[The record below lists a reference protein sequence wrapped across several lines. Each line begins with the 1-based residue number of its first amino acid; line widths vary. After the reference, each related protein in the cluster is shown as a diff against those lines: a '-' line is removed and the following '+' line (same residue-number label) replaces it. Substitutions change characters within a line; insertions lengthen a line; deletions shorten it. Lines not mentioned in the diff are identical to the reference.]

1 MTSDSEIENEEINE
15 ECEIEVAYNKEWIP
29 HYIYLE
35 SLRQSGVT
43 NMFGATPYL
52 EQARGLSKG
61 EAMKVLS
68 SWMEHYNA
76 LIEDGVISQGS
87 D

>member
-1 MTSDSEIENEEINE
+1 MSNIEETEEINE
-15 ECEIEVAYNKEWIP
+15 ESEIEVAYNKEWIP

-43 NMFGATPYL
+43 NMFGASPYL
-52 EQARGLSKG
+52 EQARGLSSS

-68 SWMEHYNA
+68 SWMKHYSA
-76 LIEDGVISQGS
+76 LKEDGVITTEG
-87 D
+87 

>member
-1 MTSDSEIENEEINE
+1 MSNIEETEKTNE

-61 EAMKVLS
+61 EAMQVLS
-68 SWMEHYNA
+68 SWMENYSA
-76 LIEDGVISQGS
+76 LEADGVITRG

>member
-1 MTSDSEIENEEINE
+1 MTSDSEIKNEENNE
-15 ECEIEVAYNKEWIP
+15 ESEIEVKYNKEWIP

-68 SWMEHYNA
+68 SWMENYSA
-76 LIEDGVISQGS
+76 LMEDGVIARS

>member
-1 MTSDSEIENEEINE
+1 M
-15 ECEIEVAYNKEWIP
+15 AYNEEWIP

-43 NMFGATPYL
+43 NMFGASPYL
-52 EQARGLSKG
+52 EQARGLTSS
-61 EAMKVLS
+61 EAISVLS
-68 SWMEHYNA
+68 SWMENYSA
-76 LIEDGVISQGS
+76 LEADGVITRG

>member
-1 MTSDSEIENEEINE
+1 MSNIEETEEINE

-35 SLRQSGVT
+35 NLRSSGVT

-52 EQARGLSKG
+52 EQARGLSKS
-61 EAMKVLS
+61 EAISVLS
-68 SWMEHYNA
+68 SWMEHYSA
-76 LIEDGVISQGS
+76 LTEDGVITRG

>member
-1 MTSDSEIENEEINE
+1 MTTENSNDEENNNESET
-15 ECEIEVAYNKEWIP
+15 EVAYNLEWIE

-35 SLRQSGVT
+35 NLRQSGAT

-68 SWMEHYNA
+68 SWMEHYSA
-76 LIEDGVISQGS
+76 LKEDGVIE
-87 D
+87 

>member
-1 MTSDSEIENEEINE
+1 MSNIEETEKTNE
-15 ECEIEVAYNKEWIP
+15 ECEIEVKYNKEWIP

-35 SLRQSGVT
+35 ALRASGVT

-68 SWMEHYNA
+68 SWMEHYSA
-76 LIEDGVISQGS
+76 LKEDGVIE
-87 D
+87 

>member
-1 MTSDSEIENEEINE
+1 MSNIEKTEEKNE

-43 NMFGATPYL
+43 NMFGASPYL
-52 EQARGLSKG
+52 AAATDLSSS
-61 EAMKVLS
+61 EAMTVLS
-68 SWMEHYNA
+68 SWMENYDA
-76 LIEDGVISQGS
+76 LIEDGVITRGE
-87 D
+87 

>member
-1 MTSDSEIENEEINE
+1 MTTENSNDEENNNESET
-15 ECEIEVAYNKEWIP
+15 EVAYNLEWIE

-35 SLRQSGVT
+35 NLRQSGAT

-68 SWMEHYNA
+68 SWMENYSA
-76 LIEDGVISQGS
+76 LMEDGVIARS

>member
-1 MTSDSEIENEEINE
+1 MSNIEETEKTNE

-35 SLRQSGVT
+35 ALRASGVT

-68 SWMEHYNA
+68 SWMEHYSA
-76 LIEDGVISQGS
+76 LKEVGVIE
-87 D
+87 

>member
-1 MTSDSEIENEEINE
+1 MTTENSNDEENNNESET
-15 ECEIEVAYNKEWIP
+15 EVAYNLEWIE

-35 SLRQSGVT
+35 NLRQSGAT

-61 EAMKVLS
+61 EAMKDLS
-68 SWMEHYNA
+68 SWMEHYSA
-76 LIEDGVISQGS
+76 LKEDGVIE
-87 D
+87 

>member
-1 MTSDSEIENEEINE
+1 
-15 ECEIEVAYNKEWIP
+15 VAYNEEWIP

-35 SLRQSGVT
+35 SLRKSGVT

-52 EQARGLSKG
+52 KQARGLSKG
-61 EAMKVLS
+61 EAVKVLS
-68 SWMEHYNA
+68 SWMENYDA
-76 LIEDGVISQGS
+76 LVEDGVMTRG

>member
-1 MTSDSEIENEEINE
+1 MSNIEETEKTNE

-35 SLRQSGVT
+35 ALRASGVT

-68 SWMEHYNA
+68 SWMENYSA
-76 LIEDGVISQGS
+76 LVADGVITR
-87 D
+87 DD

>member
-1 MTSDSEIENEEINE
+1 MSNIEETEKTNE

-29 HYIYLE
+29 HYIDLE
-35 SLRQSGVT
+35 ALRASGVT

-68 SWMEHYNA
+68 SWMEHYSA
-76 LIEDGVISQGS
+76 LKEDGVIE
-87 D
+87 

>member
-1 MTSDSEIENEEINE
+1 MTSDSEIKNEENNE
-15 ECEIEVAYNKEWIP
+15 ESEIEVKYNKEWIP

-61 EAMKVLS
+61 EAMQVLS
-68 SWMEHYNA
+68 SWMENYSA
-76 LIEDGVISQGS
+76 LEADGVITRG